1 MTAAMLRG
9 CIFMKNT
16 DGPKLSI
23 SLYCFSSEIHSGQLS
38 LDDSIRQVA
47 ELKAEALEIV
57 NTQHIEGFPNPSKD
71 FIRHFRDTADKYS
84 LKLSSYGTY
93 TDTGIRTNGTLSL
106 GEMKDQLHRDLQL
119 ADAMSF
125 PLIRVGP
132 NTPLQV
138 LHEVLPAA
146 EKLKIK
152 LGVEIHAPLS
162 VDHPMFIALL
172 DTVRMASSEYLGFV
186 PDFSCWTTR
195 IPECLVEYF
204 IQKGFP
210 EDVLRQIANAF
221 NAGIELQAVKD
232 QAHAMGAPIEFD
244 DLIDMAYHVVV
255 KNPPES
261 LAAIMPYV
269 NHIHAKFW
277 RMENGIE
284 PAVPYDKL
292 VKVILDSGY
301 QGYISSEFEGYVLP
315 VSGIEQTREHQN
327 MLRLLLGLPSIEK
340 A

>member
-1 MTAAMLRG
+1 
-9 CIFMKNT
+9 MKNNN
-16 DGPKLSI
+16 GPKLSI

-57 NTQHIEGFPNPSKD
+57 NTQHIEGFPYPSKD
-71 FIRHFRDTADKYS
+71 FISHFLDTADKYS
-84 LKLSSYGTY
+84 LRLSSYGTY
-93 TDTGIRTNGTLSL
+93 TDTGIRTNGTLTID
-106 GEMKDQLHRDLQL
+106 EMKDQLVRDLKL
-119 ADAMSF
+119 ADDMGF

-132 NTPLQV
+132 NTPLQI
-138 LHEVLPAA
+138 LNDVLPAA

-152 LGVEIHAPLS
+152 LGIEIHAPLS
-162 VDHPMFIALL
+162 ADHPMFVALL
-172 DTVRMASSEYLGFV
+172 DNVRLASSEYLGFV

-195 IPECLVEYF
+195 IPECLLEYF

-210 EDVLRQIANAF
+210 EEALRQIASAF
-221 NAGIELQAVKD
+221 NAGVELQAVKD

-269 NHIHAKFW
+269 NHIHGKFW

-284 PAVPYDKL
+284 PAIPYDKL

-301 QGYISSEFEGYVLP
+301 KDYISSEFEGYVLP
-315 VSGIEQTREHQN
+315 VSGIDQTREHQN
-327 MLRLLLGLPSIEK
+327 MLRRLLSLPSIEK